1 MLLNHKLSDLNIC
14 SGLGMGH
21 FSQNNPR
28 EYPFRSSRKWAAS
41 GGLHHA
47 LAGAV
52 RSIAGAAASCVLTE
66 RAASGFNHNNA
77 MNAAMRS
84 HTIMAQKTLFHEPVL
99 ANSQAAPGPAKP
111 AANPLAVYTIP

>member
-21 FSQNNPR
+21 FSQNNSR

-41 GGLHHA
+41 SGLHHA

-52 RSIAGAAASCVLTE
+52 RSITGAASCAFTE
-66 RAASGFNHNNA
+66 REASGFNHNNA
-77 MNAAMRS
+77 MKAAIRS
-84 HTIMAQKTLFHEPVL
+84 HMIMAQKTLFHEPVL
-99 ANSQAAPGPAKP
+99 ANNQAAPG
-111 AANPLAVYTIP
+111 

>member
-1 MLLNHKLSDLNIC
+1 MLLSHKLSDLNIC

-41 GGLHHA
+41 SGLHHA

-52 RSIAGAAASCVLTE
+52 RSIAGAAASCAFTE
-66 RAASGFNHNNA
+66 REASGFNHNNA
-77 MNAAMRS
+77 MKAAMRS
-84 HTIMAQKTLFHEPVL
+84 HTIMAQKTLFQEPVL
-99 ANSQAAPGPAKP
+99 ANSQGGPGRGKEGG
-111 AANPLAVYTIP
+111 NPWAV